1 MMAEEQFVIIGN
13 GPAANSAA
21 VTLRQQTSEAGIT
34 LIGREPVRQYRPN
47 LLPEFIAGTILE
59 AGLYVHP
66 LDFYKDM
73 GIKLRLG
80 QEVVDVNFDS
90 RELVL
95 DHKEI
100 IRFTGLI
107 IATGGKPRIPE
118 PLLVFQDLMMTLKT
132 VTDAKAWIERLKHV
146 ESVLVIGG
154 DLPSLGFSRALLKL
168 KKNVR
173 FILAKDSFWPLRFSD
188 EIRYEVTQTLADQ
201 GVDVIDCRRI
211 KGMARISDEL
221 VEVDT
226 DCGAVRVGAVGA
238 FFGLV
243 PDVRFL
249 ARSRL
254 YIERGII
261 VDEYLKTRFDKVYA
275 AGDCAQVYHPDL
287 KDYWV
292 SIGLANAENLGRI
305 AALNLAGEKVPVEAE
320 AESIFCAE
328 GVCVNT
334 SWWSEF

>member
-1 MMAEEQFVIIGN
+1 MMAEERFVIIGN

-21 VTLRQQTSEAGIT
+21 VTLRKQAPETGIT

-59 AGLYVHP
+59 PGLYVRT
-66 LDFYKDM
+66 LDFYKER

-80 QEVVDVNFDS
+80 QEVIDVNFDK
-90 RELVL
+90 RELTL

-100 IRFTGLI
+100 IPFSGLI
-107 IATGGKPRIPE
+107 IATGGRPRIPE
-118 PLLVFQDLMMTLKT
+118 PLQVFEDLMMTLKT
-132 VTDAKAWIERLKHV
+132 VTDAKAWIERLEHV

-154 DLPSLGFSRALLKL
+154 DLPSLGFTRALLKIG
-168 KKNVR
+168 KKVL

-188 EIRYEVTQTLADQ
+188 ELRHEVAQTLADQ
-201 GVDVIDCRRI
+201 GVNVIDCRRI
-211 KGMARISDEL
+211 KGMARISDRL

-261 VDEYLKTRFDKVYA
+261 VDEYLKTRFDEVYA

-305 AALNLAGEKVPVEAE
+305 AALNLAGEKVPVRAE
-320 AESIFCAE
+320 AESIFCEE